1 MTVTGSPETLTD
13 VATWRDEVVRRHRDG
28 VRFAGMFADATAE
41 AVTLTAMLAT
51 AGRVDLLG
59 TRLEPSVASYPALTP
74 GVPAAFW
81 YEREIFDLFGIRAE
95 GHPRLD
101 PLVLPLNEG
110 APRPC
115 PGNGQQ
121 PPAADPHEKPV
132 AGHLAGAGL
141 FTVPHGPVRSGVMES
156 VEYLIETPGE
166 NIPHLRVRPHAKHR
180 GIEKRF
186 ETLDPD
192 TGVLLAERTEGIA
205 SVAHAI
211 AYATAIESLC
221 GARIPP
227 AAALIRVIHAEL
239 ERIANHLDVA
249 IRLADAAALGV
260 ATARFGWH
268 KERVMRLRSDL
279 CGSRFGRGVV
289 RPGGVR
295 APIGMDVDQVRS
307 AVADLEK
314 SIAGDERAAMST
326 ASFLDRLRA
335 TGPLPA
341 DLARRHGAL
350 GPVGRASGLTEDI
363 RASRP
368 YAAYGDLDVVSAH
381 DDGRG
386 DVQARLQ
393 VRWAEIHESFRL
405 IREALT
411 RLGDRTADPRLAID
425 ADRVDGLGIGW
436 AEAPQ
441 GEVLYIV
448 DVQDGRLRRVK
459 PRSASFHNLLVFH
472 AVFAGDIFTDFPFIE
487 ASFGLSIAGVAS

>member
-1 MTVTGSPETLTD
+1 MTVTGSPEILAD
-13 VATWRDEVVRRHRDG
+13 VATWHGEVVRRHGDG
-28 VRFAGMFADATAE
+28 ERFAGMFADATAE

-51 AGRVDLLG
+51 AGRVDLVG
-59 TRLEPSVASYPALTP
+59 TRLKRRVASYPALTP
-74 GVPAAFW
+74 AVPAAFW

-101 PLVLPLNEG
+101 PLLLPLDDD
-110 APRPC
+110 AVRPR
-115 PGNGQQ
+115 PGNGRQ
-121 PPAADPHEKPV
+121 PVAADPHEDPV
-132 AGHLAGAGL
+132 AGHLDGAGL
-141 FTVPHGPVRSGVMES
+141 FTLPHGPVRSGVMES

-186 ETLDPD
+186 EALDPD
-192 TGVLLAERTEGIA
+192 TGVLLAERAEGVA
-205 SVAHAI
+205 TVAHAI
-211 AYATAIESLC
+211 AYAAAIENLC

-227 AAALIRVIHAEL
+227 AAGLIRVIHAEL

-249 IRLADAAALGV
+249 VRLADAAALGV

-289 RPGGVR
+289 QPGGVR
-295 APIGMDVDQVRS
+295 APIEMDVDEARS
-307 AVADLEK
+307 AATELEK
-314 SIAGDERAAMST
+314 LIGGDERAAMST
-326 ASFLDRLRA
+326 ASFLDRLRS

-350 GPVGRASGLTEDI
+350 GPIGRASGITEDV
-363 RASRP
+363 RVSRP
-368 YAAYGDLDVVSAH
+368 YAAYGDLDVIPAH
-381 DDGRG
+381 DHGRG
-386 DVQARLQ
+386 DAQARLQ

-411 RLGDRTADPRLAID
+411 RLDDPATGPNLAVD
-425 ADRVDGLGIGW
+425 LEQVDGLGIGW

-441 GEVLYIV
+441 GEVLYV
-448 DVQDGRLRRVK
+448 ADVQDGRLRRVK
-459 PRSASFHNLLVFH
+459 PRSASFHNLLLFH